1 MPVSP
6 QDFVL
11 YSRETGV
18 PIPQTPEERM
28 RMAPEVANFA
38 RNYAKAPSKFQEKGK
53 AVAEG
58 LKSIGTMGILAGLG
72 LSAAGVSSAA
82 RGGGDSTDDP
92 NDSYTPEPMTS
103 NLLKGGPNV
112 TYGRGTGQHQ
122 ISNQTGV
129 EKANR
134 NSARDEFTKEGG
146 FTGIAGKLATGEGLE
161 QNPPSSTPTPRPD
174 TPKDSVGPKS
184 SGARP
189 TLIRTAAEDF
199 ARNFLVQRGV
209 QEASEPSVYF
219 GEDMEPGSPEPGIK
233 ESGAVS
239 YGGKS
244 AGIQSIRALPEG
256 GFGVQYQAYVPKG
269 DKPYKGK
276 PNYQYD
282 VTKTPSQPK
291 VPEGVRTYF
300 TSDGNQQ
307 FNVGSGKKSM
317 SLEDY
322 YGEGGFQEKMDDSL
336 AAYAEQEEYEGRA
349 RKAIKQ
355 GKIGTPGGI
364 SAKKF
369 VDAVMSGNY
378 KSIFPD
384 DDGPNLDGGGPT
396 GTIPPSPTD
405 TPDAG
410 PNLMGGGKND
420 SYDFTDN
427 SPQDKNFTT
436 RRGDQIVDKA
446 NIERAVLDDPWGSNR
461 DAANFKDMTDPTAGP
476 YKPMGDPT
484 GSIPDD
490 IAAQMEDKAPKSNTQ
505 KAEDLLDEM
514 NKGREGFMAQ
524 DGPNKRSYDAKQRI
538 NKKTQ
543 DKRKQKTDPLKTL
556 DNFLDKKQ
564 PENPLARGAQNLVG
578 TGEVIKDI
586 AKRGVEDTKE
596 VVDNITTRASNFIDK
611 QYQDALKTRD
621 NIGDEQYR
629 QEGLTK
635 FKEAAAREREIRA
648 NLNKGGA
655 SLTPEQKSAAIRKM
669 MTDEGYGDYLK

>member
-38 RNYAKAPSKFQEKGK
+38 RNYAKAPNKFKEKGK

-92 NDSYTPEPMTS
+92 DDSYTPEPMTS

-233 ESGAVS
+233 ESGAVT

-282 VTKTPSQPK
+282 ATQTPSQPK
-291 VPEGVRTYF
+291 VPEGVRTYG
-300 TSDGNQQ
+300 TGAGNQN
-307 FNVGSGKKSM
+307 FNVGAGKKSM
-317 SLEDY
+317 SPSDY
-322 YGEGGFQEKMDDSL
+322 EKFEEKMDESHASYL
-336 AAYAEQEEYEGRA
+336 QQEMYEDKA
-349 RKAIKQ
+349 RQAIKE
-355 GKIGTPGGI
+355 GKVGTKGGI
-364 SAKKF
+364 RSSDF
-369 VDAVMSGNY
+369 VKAVMSGNY
-378 KSIFPD
+378 STIFPD
-384 DDGPNLDGGGPT
+384 DDGPNLNGGGPK

-410 PNLMGGGKND
+410 PDLIGGGKDD

-427 SPQDKNFTT
+427 SPQGKNFTT

-446 NIERAVLDDPWGSNR
+446 NIEAEVKKMFDPAADPW
-461 DAANFKDMTDPTAGP
+461 AEA
-476 YKPMGDPT
+476 
-484 GSIPDD
+484 
-490 IAAQMEDKAPKSNTQ
+490 ETQ
-505 KAEDLLDEM
+505 KRIEEAEKSAPGQVSRTQRAEDLLNKM

-524 DGPNKRSYDAKQRI
+524 DGPNKPSYDAKQRI
-538 NKKTQ
+538 AKKTR
-543 DKRKQKTDPLKTL
+543 DKRTQKTNPLSTL
-556 DNFLDKKQ
+556 DNALSRKQ
-564 PENPLARGAQNLVG
+564 PENPLARGAQNLMG
-578 TGEVIKDI
+578 TGEVIGDVV
-586 AKRGVEDTKE
+586 KRGVEDTKE
-596 VVDNITTRASNFIDK
+596 VLGSVTDRAKNFVRNQEIDK
-611 QYQDALKTRD
+611 ADRRFKDA
-621 NIGDEQYR
+621 
-629 QEGLTK
+629 GLPN
-635 FKEAAAREREIRA
+635 FKQALDREREIKD

-655 SLTPEQKSAAIRKM
+655 GLTPEQKSEAIRKM
-669 MTDEGYGDYLK
+669 MIDEGYGDYLS

>member
-38 RNYAKAPSKFQEKGK
+38 RNYAKAPNKFKEKGK

-92 NDSYTPEPMTS
+92 DDSYTPEPMTS
-103 NLLKGGPNV
+103 NLLRGGPNV

-122 ISNQTGV
+122 VSNQTGV

-134 NSARDEFTKEGG
+134 NAARDEFTKEGG

-189 TLIRTAAEDF
+189 TL
-199 ARNFLVQRGV
+199 V
-209 QEASEPSVYF
+209 QEQAEEFLLRRLSQEAEEPSIDF
-219 GEDMEPGSPEPGIK
+219 PDNMEPNE
-233 ESGAVS
+233 
-239 YGGKS
+239 YGGTSSKF
-244 AGIQSIRALPEG
+244 QSIRTLPTG
-256 GFGVQYQAYVPKG
+256 GIGYQFEAKDLLG
-269 DKPYKGK
+269 NKKSKGK
-276 PNYQYD
+276 PNIQYD
-282 VTKTPSQPK
+282 LEPSGPLSPRNEGISKDVRQYK
-291 VPEGVRTYF
+291 VNEGEAYYR
-300 TSDGNQQ
+300 
-307 FNVGSGKKSM
+307 VGTRKGQM
-317 SLEDY
+317 SP
-322 YGEGGFQEKMDDSL
+322 L
-336 AAYAEQEEYEGRA
+336 AAKRRYLRELIARNQEVDYEDNEFNMRNLIG
-349 RKAIKQ
+349 
-355 GKIGTPGGI
+355 GSTIGTKEGPRP
-364 SAKKF
+364 SAVIK
-369 VDAVMSGNY
+369 AVQTGNY
-378 KSIFPD
+378 SSLFPD
-384 DDGPNLDGGGPT
+384 DNGPKLNGGGDPT

-410 PNLMGGGKND
+410 PNLMGGG
-420 SYDFTDN
+420 
-427 SPQDKNFTT
+427 KNFTT

-461 DAANFKDMTDPTAGP
+461 DAANFKD
-476 YKPMGDPT
+476 MGDPT

-543 DKRKQKTDPLKTL
+543 DKRKPKTDPLKTL
-556 DNFLDKKQ
+556 DDFLDKKQ

-655 SLTPEQKSAAIRKM
+655 GLTPEQKSAAIRKM